1 MECRAAARMRRWRWR
16 FYGQR
21 TLRMSTACD
30 GRRGAWSSTPRDSP
44 ASRMRP
50 IFASE
55 SHSSRHRWR
64 TVMWSR
70 QTTDPVGK
78 LLFQKYGMHV
88 LSRPRENVSVLQV
101 FAFHND
107 QFFQSGSLDAFLR
120 TKVERPD
127 IGKDEAQLDID
138 TTVSDAVSG
147 RLGLNFLPGFLAL
160 LGIGAVNAVSAS
172 FEKSQS
178 DSLRFRFGGC
188 TRDYVLDGFDLDWK
202 LSEVVFDKNKSAMKD
217 DGRYYIV
224 TGVHFCNELTFE
236 LLDKNQMKVDLS
248 ADLALVGGVKSGLS
262 ISKDK
267 QITAKSNKKLA

>member
-1 MECRAAARMRRWRWR
+1 
-16 FYGQR
+16 
-21 TLRMSTACD
+21 
-30 GRRGAWSSTPRDSP
+30 
-44 ASRMRP
+44 
-50 IFASE
+50 
-55 SHSSRHRWR
+55 
-64 TVMWSR
+64 MWSR
-70 QTTDPVGK
+70 RTTDPLGK

-147 RLGLNFLPGFLAL
+147 RLGLNFLQGFLAL

-267 QITAKSNKKLA
+267 QITAKSNKKLAYGVELNELVYDEKRNRLQLEESKSYVHVKARRDAVLPKAMIGGPTGSLLVPIAD